1 VSEAE
6 NDGNNVQIY
15 RKGTLVT
22 QNTLLGSHKQYLT
35 KYDLIQKTKR
45 VKLKHGSELNIE
57 SGCDMGLCISN
68 KL

>member
-1 VSEAE
+1 MSEAE

-35 KYDLIQKTKR
+35 KYDNSENKKSKTKTWFR
-45 VKLKHGSELNIE
+45 IE
-57 SGCDMGLCISN
+57 H
-68 KL
+68 